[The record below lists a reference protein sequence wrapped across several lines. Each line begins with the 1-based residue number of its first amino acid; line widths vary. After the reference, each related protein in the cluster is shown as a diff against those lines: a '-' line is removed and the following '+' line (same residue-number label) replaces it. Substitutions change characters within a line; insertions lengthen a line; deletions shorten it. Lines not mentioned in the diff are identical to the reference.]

1 MDRLLAIIQTVT
13 GFIGAASVVGAAVL
27 GIYSS
32 VSRKNKL
39 SLTSRKP
46 VWQWIIGCITILLVS
61 TSIYYLAAS
70 QSPVNVHPPS
80 TGTQRSNSTTTIAT
94 PTPSPKPTQPSYPRL
109 ATIYQGTIA
118 NITVNARSTL
128 ALTSIVQNQSQI
140 SGNRAS
146 QVIWVPLLNIARF
159 LDDPKLSS
167 HIVDLNEYFV
177 DLEKGT
183 LPEVAYIA
191 PSGAS
196 EHPPGGTRH
205 SSRCIRRPRAGN
217 RLHTGRISRG
227 FAPALRSGQSGRPG
241 QRTR

>member
-1 MDRLLAIIQTVT
+1 MSQHQVPRSLIWGDIVKGEENYMDRLLAIIQTVT

-109 ATIYQGTIA
+109 ATIYQGTIT

-140 SGNRAS
+140 SGNVVLGPGWIGNGPFIGTIES
-146 QVIWVPLLNIARF
+146 NGSVRF
-159 LDDPKLSS
+159 TDNSTD
-167 HIVDLNEYFV
+167 
-177 DLEKGT
+177 
-183 LPEVAYIA
+183 
-191 PSGAS
+191 GAS
-196 EHPPGGTRH
+196 IIIFRGSLH
-205 SSRCIRRPRAGN
+205 SDGSLGETYTIPSRNDEGSWE
-217 RLHTGRISRG
+217 TTS
-227 FAPALRSGQSGRPG
+227 S
-241 QRTR
+241 

>member
-140 SGNRAS
+140 SGNGPFIGTIES
-146 QVIWVPLLNIARF
+146 NGSVRF
-159 LDDPKLSS
+159 TDNSTD
-167 HIVDLNEYFV
+167 
-177 DLEKGT
+177 
-183 LPEVAYIA
+183 
-191 PSGAS
+191 GAS
-196 EHPPGGTRH
+196 IIIFRGSLHSDGSLGGTYTIPSRNDEGSWETT
-205 SSRCIRRPRAGN
+205 SS
-217 RLHTGRISRG
+217 
-227 FAPALRSGQSGRPG
+227 
-241 QRTR
+241 